1 MHGWIAFAALA
12 GTAVSS
18 QLTPATARADL
29 HNITYIA

>member
-1 MHGWIAFAALA
+1 LV

-29 HNITYIA
+29 HNTTYIVRSTE